1 MCNSQLL
8 DTKRIT
14 ATWKVLLA
22 VLSITFIWQTTP
34 TKTYANEDPVV
45 DPTLQTSTLPP
56 VLSRE
61 EMLEQQ
67 YANARLF
74 SVVETAETIQYT
86 DADFLCLAR
95 NIYYEA
101 RGEPI
106 TGRYAVAQVTLN
118 RVRDSR
124 FGGSICDVVY
134 APSQFSWTSNPSRRR
149 TIPQGPSWQEAIYIT
164 LDVLENGKRVKGM
177 EEALY
182 FHANYVRPGW
192 RNVQRLGQ
200 IGAHVFYT

>member
-1 MCNSQLL
+1 MYNSQLL

-34 TKTYANEDPVV
+34 TKTYANDNPVV
-45 DPTLQTSTLPP
+45 DPTSQTSTLPP

-74 SVVETAETIQYT
+74 SVVETSERIQYT

-164 LDVLENGKRVKGM
+164 ADVLENGKRVKGM